1 MCPSLHISLISPQN
15 YYFINIPVYP
25 HKYATASITVSRNS
39 LRTGQYHHIRPRNP
53 FIIHHPIRVPLRRLH
68 LLQAGTRF
76 FKSLDPR
83 IPNNAALL
91 RTAGYSSIQCTGKMW
106 SIVIFSLASFLPQ
119 YAHRYLPDT
128 VLFFAKNSFR

>member
-1 MCPSLHISLISPQN
+1 MYHTTCVNLSQEIYS
-15 YYFINIPVYP
+15 FF
-25 HKYATASITVSRNS
+25 
-39 LRTGQYHHIRPRNP
+39 LRSKNTIRIIFRMGQYHDIRPRNP

-76 FKSLDPR
+76 FRALDSR

-91 RTAGYSSIQCTGKMW
+91 RTAGYSSIQCTGKIW